1 MDAKTAKS
9 QSIKVPIGLSKRR
22 YVAVAVIAAVAVA
35 MAGSAIFFL
44 GPGKYPLALGRTV
57 DPTEAI
63 RLTDLLAEG
72 GGLFKGRVVVR
83 GRVGEVCRS
92 AGCWFVLY
100 ETHGSAL
107 HELFVD
113 LKKSGT
119 ITVQNDA
126 SGRTATVAG
135 RLVNTGTNLV
145 LEADGLLLE

>member
-1 MDAKTAKS
+1 MDETANKS
-9 QSIKVPIGLSKRR
+9 QSIEVATSVRKRR
-22 YVAVAVIAAVAVA
+22 YIAVAVIGALAV
-35 MAGSAIFFL
+35 AGSAIL
-44 GPGKYPLALGRTV
+44 LIDLDRYPIALGRAV
-57 DPTEAI
+57 DPAEAI
-63 RLTDLLAEG
+63 GLTDAILASDGRLE
-72 GGLFKGRVVVR
+72 GRVVVR

-100 ETHGSAL
+100 ETEGGEL

-119 ITVQNDA
+119 ITVRSDA
-126 SGRTATVAG
+126 SGRSATVAG